1 VLDSVENRLLEL
13 VLVIADCKE
22 GFKLLNVKI
31 ISLITLVL
39 VLECV
44 VLFF

>member
-1 VLDSVENRLLEL
+1 MLDSVGNRLLEL
-13 VLVIADCKE
+13 VLVVVDRKE
-22 GFKLLNVKI
+22 GFKSLDVKI